1 MIMKKYYCL
10 FTLLL
15 LTFVGISQR
24 GTNLYAGIEVGSKG
38 VKLSVVA
45 LLINTDGA
53 FSYSV
58 KADTAI
64 NTEIITFTE
73 SAVKESA
80 IASIALYKKA
90 IEYYKIPDRQVAI
103 VMSSGVV
110 KQAQITNSLEKIE
123 GLKELILSQLPNK
136 NKAIDF
142 LTPEMEARLVYLGT
156 INKNDR
162 IGAVIIDVGS
172 GNTKG
177 GYFDSNPN
185 SSYTF
190 TPFDF
195 NWGTA
200 KIKTEINKKNPESIS
215 QYVDYVNKFIES
227 IKNDVIAESFNR
239 SPIIRNQPFMI
250 MGGGINWVIATL
262 MHPDKMEKGFVEL
275 TIDDIRK
282 FRLDITTN
290 YENMISNRRA
300 GTIEA
305 QIEFEKV
312 KKNFDQKSI
321 IAGSALVE
329 TIMRDLSSSS
339 PQKKY
344 YFARYSSWL
353 TGYIVKLKSGEQEI
367 DNLNTETRD

>member
-1 MIMKKYYCL
+1 MKKYYCL

-73 SAVKESA
+73 SAIKESA

-110 KQAQITNSLEKIE
+110 KQAQISNNLEKIE
-123 GLKELILSQLPNK
+123 GLKGLILGQLPNK

-162 IGAVIIDVGS
+162 KGAVIIDVGS

-185 SSYTF
+185 SPYSF

-200 KIKTEINKKNPESIS
+200 KIKSEINKKNPESIS
-215 QYVDYVNKFIES
+215 QYVDYVNKFVES
-227 IKNDVIAESFNR
+227 IKNDVVAESFNR
-239 SPIIRNQPFMI
+239 SPIVRNQPFMI

-282 FRLDITTN
+282 FRVDITNN

-300 GTIEA
+300 ATVEA
-305 QIEFEKV
+305 QTEFEKV

-367 DNLNTETRD
+367 DNLNTEKRD